1 MPALYGIYLLFFL
14 FVPCLASELQ
24 KRNAEIQTSRGIGLE
39 EVVLFLIDE
48 YRFYLQHQDGHI
60 RVRWH
65 RGERILAACIRYRH
79 TSIMVLGVITYTS
92 GSPLV
97 HIDGTLNSACYI
109 SGVLRPV
116 AVTALYSNPA
126 KPTFEQD
133 NARTHVAGIVR
144 TFLDTE
150 NIRMF
155 LWPARLPDLTPI
167 KSLVY
172 GRRVTGSSS

>member
-39 EVVLFLIDE
+39 EVVLFLIGLGIASALGLALMIGPLFAI
-48 YRFYLQHQDGHI
+48 FYSSIHGLPYGGINGANPNTITTTAGGSRTLVLPKEHQDGHI

-126 KPTFEQD
+126 KTY
-133 NARTHVAGIVR
+133 V
-144 TFLDTE
+144 
-150 NIRMF
+150 
-155 LWPARLPDLTPI
+155 
-167 KSLVY
+167 
-172 GRRVTGSSS
+172 